1 MYSFRI
7 IGVTDEELSKLVGK
21 VPEGV
26 GFRKGRD
33 HKDRDKKLL
42 RIILDENTRAD
53 SLTCLI
59 SDLPERTYRDFLVSV
74 ASPQESLVVEVP
86 EYVLSLYRE
95 VGGAFC
101 FSYTCTG
108 FEAEIKGTE

>member
-1 MYSFRI
+1 VIEPTYSFRI
-7 IGVTDEELSKLVGK
+7 IGITDEELSVLVGK
-21 VPEGV
+21 IPDGV

-42 RIILDENTRAD
+42 RIVLDENTSAD
-53 SLTCLI
+53 FLATLI
-59 SDLPERTYRDFLVSV
+59 SGLPEGTYRDFLVSI
-74 ASPQESLVVEVP
+74 ASPQESLTVEIS
-86 EYVLSLYRE
+86 EHVLSLYRQ

-108 FEAEIKGTE
+108 AGD